1 MMNRLEI
8 KECRSCSSEKLTPII
23 SLGNQYVV
31 NFIKSKK
38 EQKKV
43 PKVPLELVLCENCKL
58 LQLKH
63 NAPPESMW
71 GDQYWY
77 RSGIN
82 KIIRDNLK
90 EIVNE
95 AKNIIELKENDFV
108 VDIGCNDGTL
118 FEFYDRE
125 SVEMVG
131 FEPSKNVAREATA
144 KGYHVIKDF
153 FNAESFR
160 ERFGDKKAKIITAIS
175 MFYDLEDPN
184 KFLKDIVKI
193 LDVDGLF
200 VIQQNYLIDM
210 LENNAFDN
218 ICHEHRE
225 YYSLKSLKYLLDNHG
240 LEIFDVERNEINGGS
255 IRTLIRFKGGKIK
268 SKKTNSEEIIKELE
282 NKESGMSLD
291 TLEPYKMFAQRIE
304 DIKQKLLG
312 ILRQE
317 KSKGKKICGLG
328 ASTRGLVLLQYF
340 GLDAQLID
348 CIFDKNPD
356 KEGKLTIGSLIPI
369 TNPNN
374 IEKYNPDYQLVLIWH
389 LFKGI
394 GEDEKDFVKKGGKF
408 ILPLPNL
415 KIKGEGSTL

>member
-1 MMNRLEI
+1 MMNSLEI

-38 EQKKV
+38 EQEKV
-43 PKVPLELVLCENCKL
+43 PKVPLELVLCEDCKL

-82 KIIRDNLK
+82 KMIRDNLK

-95 AKNIIELKENDFV
+95 ANNIIEPKENDLV

-118 FEFYDRE
+118 FEFYDRGG
-125 SVEMVG
+125 VEMVG

-144 KGYHVIKDF
+144 KGYHVINDF

-160 ERFGDKKAKIITAIS
+160 ERLGDKKVKIITAIS

-184 KFLKDIVKI
+184 KFLKDIVEI
-193 LDVDGLF
+193 LDEDGLF
-200 VIQQNYLIDM
+200 VIQQNYLVDM
-210 LENNAFDN
+210 LKNNAFDN

-225 YYSLKSLKYLLDNHG
+225 YYSLISLNPLLERHG
-240 LEIFDVERNEINGGS
+240 LEIFDVELNEINGGS
-255 IRTLIRFKGGKIK
+255 VRTLIRFKGSNVRSPRQGVLQKIK
-268 SKKTNSEEIIKELE
+268 NLEE
-282 NKESGMSLD
+282 KESQMGLD
-291 TLEPYKMFAQRIE
+291 KVHTYEEFARRIGGIKMQ
-304 DIKQKLLG
+304 LLD
-312 ILRQE
+312 LLKQE
-317 KSKGKKICGLG
+317 KNKDKKICALG
-328 ASTRGLVLLQYF
+328 ASTRGMVLLQYF
-340 GLDAQLID
+340 GLNSELID

-356 KEGKLTIGSLIPI
+356 KEGKMPAGTNIRI
-369 TNPNN
+369 TSPRN
-374 IEKYNPDYQLVLIWH
+374 INKYNPDYQLVLIWH
-389 LFKGI
+389 LFDGI
-394 GEDEKDFVKKGGKF
+394 GRDEKEFLNKGGKF
-408 ILPLPNL
+408 ILPLPKL
-415 KIKGEGSTL
+415 RIIEK